1 MCTCIIDVDCTGQEL
16 ASLHSIATTCA
27 ALGEI
32 ASRLA
37 TQPAIGLDTEFLRER
52 TYRAQLCL
60 LQVSDTGQAACIDP
74 IAVPDLSAL
83 APVLGDPRVVKVLHA
98 SRQDLEVLLPTA
110 GMVRPVFDTQIAA
123 ALAGEAAHIGYGE
136 LVRRLLGHE
145 LPKAHTRTDWSR
157 RPLSPE
163 QIEYALDDVRH
174 LLPLRQALTERL
186 ERLGRL
192 DWLAEEL
199 STLDD
204 ASSLG
209 VRPEDAWRRLK
220 GLAGLDPGR
229 ERLARL
235 LGAWRERRAMERDRP
250 RGWIL
255 EDAVLR
261 EIVLRVPRTPE
272 ALGAVPDMPP
282 GLVKHCAAQLLECV
296 GEADI
301 PDPPPPAPTRA
312 RPDPLKT
319 ALVRKLGAISQAV
332 AIELGLSPEVL
343 VTRREL
349 EQLADERRDVP
360 VLRGWRRQVIG
371 ERLLAAI

>member
-1 MCTCIIDVDCTGQEL
+1 
-16 ASLHSIATTCA
+16 LHSIATTA
-27 ALGEI
+27 AAADEM
-32 ASRLA
+32 AARLA
-37 TQPAIGLDTEFLRER
+37 SQSAIGLDTEFLRER

-60 LQVSDTGQAACIDP
+60 LQVSAPGWAACLDP

-83 APVLGDPRVVKVLHA
+83 AQVLGDASVSKVLHA
-98 SRQDLEVLLPTA
+98 SRQDLEVLLPIA

-123 ALAGEAAHIGYGE
+123 ALAGEAAQIGYGE

-163 QIEYALDDVRH
+163 QIEYALDDVRY
-174 LLPLRQALTERL
+174 LLPLKDALTERL

-199 STLDD
+199 AALDD

-229 ERLARL
+229 ERLLRL
-235 LGAWRERRAMERDRP
+235 LAAWRERRAMERDRP

-255 EDAVLR
+255 EDALLR
-261 EIVLRVPRTPE
+261 EIVLRVPRTPQ
-272 ALGAVPDMPP
+272 ALAAVPDMPP
-282 GLVKHCAAQLLECV
+282 GLVTHCAAQLLECV
-296 GEADI
+296 REAAVA
-301 PDPPPPAPTRA
+301 DPPPPPPGRA
-312 RPDPLKT
+312 RPDPLKG
-319 ALVRKLGAISQAV
+319 ALLKKLGALNQA
-332 AIELGLSPEVL
+332 AASELGLSPEVL

-349 EQLADERRDVP
+349 EQLADGRRDVP
-360 VLRGWRRQVIG
+360 VLCGWRRGVIG
-371 ERLLAAI
+371 ERLLAAL

>member
-1 MCTCIIDVDCTGQEL
+1 M
-16 ASLHSIATTCA
+16 HSIATTSA

-37 TQPAIGLDTEFLRER
+37 TQSAIGIDTEFLRER

-60 LQVSDTGQAACIDP
+60 LQVSDTGGGACIDP

-98 SRQDLEVLLPTA
+98 SRQDLEVLLPIA

-123 ALAGEAAHIGYGE
+123 ALAGEAAQIGYGE

-174 LLPLRQALTERL
+174 LLPLREALTERL

-199 STLDD
+199 STLEE
-204 ASSLG
+204 ASGLG

-235 LGAWRERRAMERDRP
+235 LAAWRERRALERDRP

-255 EDAVLR
+255 EDAALR
-261 EIVLRVPRTPE
+261 EIVLRVPRTPQTL
-272 ALGAVPDMPP
+272 AAVPDMPP
-282 GLVKHCAAQLLECV
+282 GLVKHCAAQLLQCV
-296 GEADI
+296 READI
-301 PDPPPPAPTRA
+301 PDPPPPVPTPS
-312 RPDPLKT
+312 RPDPLKI
-319 ALVRKLGAISQAV
+319 ALVRRLGALSQA
-332 AIELGLSPEVL
+332 AAAELGLSPEVL

-349 EQLADERRDVP
+349 EQLADDRREVP
-360 VLRGWRRQVIG
+360 VLRGWRREVIG
-371 ERLLAAI
+371 ERLLAAL